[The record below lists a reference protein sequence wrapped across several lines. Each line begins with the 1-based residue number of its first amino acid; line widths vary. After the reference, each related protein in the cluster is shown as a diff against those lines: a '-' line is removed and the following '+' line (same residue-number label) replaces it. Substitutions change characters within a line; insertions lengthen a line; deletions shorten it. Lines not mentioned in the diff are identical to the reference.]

1 MGGAVVSR
9 AEDRELLSA
18 ATLRWLND
26 FASQGIVTTD
36 ENLCVRSW
44 NGWLEQHSGVTA
56 DAAVG
61 RPLFEIFP
69 EIALRGFEAHYRAA
83 LAGESRVLAH
93 TFHKFLIPPRADAP
107 EPAQTAR
114 IAPLLI
120 NDRVAGTITSI
131 EDVSERVATERELRH
146 QIEAAEFARVVAE
159 DALRTKDEFL
169 ATLSHEIRTPL
180 NAVLGWTKILL
191 ARDVDQAL
199 RRRALE
205 VIDRNAVAQMHM
217 VEDMLDM
224 ARIMSGKLRIDV
236 QPVNVLTV
244 VQAALD
250 VVAPTAV
257 AKEIRI
263 EPNLSGEAWV
273 AGDPD
278 RLQQIVWNLL
288 SNAIKFTESG
298 GTVRVVLD
306 HTDETMQIVVSD
318 TGIGIDPEFLPY
330 MFERFRQAHASASRR
345 QGGLGLG
352 LPLVRQLVELHGGTV
367 SVASTVGAGS
377 TFTVRLP
384 LMAEAARATFLHDS
398 AEQML
403 QGLRVLVVER
413 ERDSREM
420 MAVAL
425 QQYGAVVLQADSAA
439 RGAAMLDAV
448 AGNSDGIA
456 AVIVDAV
463 LAEEDGYRLLEHR
476 SLAAT
481 GGDRDVPVIALA
493 PYRNPIERQSTLSPG
508 FRTYLTKPVAPDAL
522 VDALLSV
529 TSRRGRGR

>member
-1 MGGAVVSR
+1 VGSALVNP
-9 AEDRELLSA
+9 EDDRELLSA
-18 ATLRWLND
+18 ATLRWLKD
-26 FASQGIVTTD
+26 LASQGIFTTD
-36 ENLCVRSW
+36 AELRVRSW
-44 NGWLEQHSGVTA
+44 NGWLEQHSGVAA

-61 RPLFEIFP
+61 RRLFDVFP

-83 LAGESRVLAH
+83 LAGESRVLAY
-93 TFHKFLIPPRADAP
+93 TFHKFLIPARADAP

-120 NDRVAGTITSI
+120 DDRVAGTITSI

-244 VQAALD
+244 AQAALD
-250 VVAPTAV
+250 VVAPTAL

-263 EPNLSGEAWV
+263 EPNLSVGETWV

-278 RLQQIVWNLL
+278 RLQQIIWNLL
-288 SNAIKFTESG
+288 SNAIKFTEPG
-298 GTVRVVLD
+298 GHVRIAFD
-306 HTDETMQIVVSD
+306 RTDEALQIIISD
-318 TGIGIDPEFLPY
+318 TGIGIDPEFLPH

-352 LPLVRQLVELHGGTV
+352 LPLVRQLVELHGGSV
-367 SVASTVGAGS
+367 SATSTVGVGS

-384 LMAEAARATFLHDS
+384 VMPEAARNTFSQDS
-398 AEQML
+398 TEQML
-403 QGLRVLVVER
+403 HGVRVLVVER
-413 ERDSREM
+413 EKDSREM

-425 QQYGAVVLQADSAA
+425 QQYGAEVLQADSTAGGVA
-439 RGAAMLDAV
+439 VLDAI
-448 AGNSDGIA
+448 AENAQEIA
-456 AVIVDAV
+456 AVIVDAT
-463 LAEEDGYRLLEHR
+463 LAEEDGGRLLEHV
-476 SLAAT
+476 SLAPS
-481 GGDRDVPVIALA
+481 GRDGDVAVIALA
-493 PYRNPIERQSTLSPG
+493 PYRNPSERQYALSPA
-508 FRTYLTKPVAPDAL
+508 FRACLVKPVPPDAL
-522 VDALLSV
+522 VDALLRVPSK
-529 TSRRGRGR
+529 RGRR